1 MREREVDGD
10 NIPSPKTTSIS
21 SRGTP
26 LVSGYTEVQ
35 GKLLMTAYK
44 SEKEVDS
51 RKYTI
56 AGELSISLTSKR
68 EMNKSYQE
76 QNYTRKRNRA

>member
-44 SEKEVDS
+44 SEKRRTYGNILLQENLPSGS
-51 RKYTI
+51 R
-56 AGELSISLTSKR
+56 
-68 EMNKSYQE
+68 
-76 QNYTRKRNRA
+76 